1 MSFTDKQARMNTF
14 NYKVKMYLKAKILSR
29 CNGNLNNGLDNVNI
43 GRMFNNACTTIVFK
57 FFLEENKMK
66 VAELQVILDD
76 LFN

>member
-57 FFLEENKMK
+57 FFFGRKQNEGSGIASNS
-66 VAELQVILDD
+66 
-76 LFN
+76 